1 MRRIR
6 EKMDLTN
13 PYEDTTDVEVM
24 ESVRLA
30 LGISNPSARRFCI
43 SDNLLYRYK
52 YSMSAS
58 DEYEPP
64 PVLQNLQQSPSIGSA
79 VKSPQDGLLSTTASS
94 GVSSVF
100 QQQPE
105 CMTCPLE

>member
-1 MRRIR
+1 MQRIR
-6 EKMDLTN
+6 EKMDLIN

-24 ESVRLA
+24 ESFRLA
-30 LGISNPSARRFCI
+30 LGISNPSVCRFCT

-64 PVLQNLQQSPSIGSA
+64 PVLQNLQQLPSIGSA
-79 VKSPQDGLLSTTASS
+79 VKSPQDGKLLLVALALSS
-94 GVSSVF
+94 SNN
-100 QQQPE
+100 QN
-105 CMTCPLE
+105 